1 MDKTKAS
8 KFMSLILRHD
18 PAAAGIV
25 LDANGWAN
33 INDMLAGMADKG
45 FPVTRAI
52 LDEIVAEDSKQ
63 RYAISD
69 DGLRIRANQGH
80 SIRVDVGLEEVRP
93 PDVLFHGTA
102 SRFGDAIR
110 REGLK
115 AMSRQH
121 VHLSPDEPTALAV
134 GRRHGKP
141 VIFRVDAK
149 RMADA
154 GVKFYRSAN
163 GVWLVEAVPAEYLS
177 ELPTPA
183 AG

>member
-1 MDKTKAS
+1 
-8 KFMSLILRHD
+8 
-18 PAAAGIV
+18 
-25 LDANGWAN
+25 
-33 INDMLAGMADKG
+33 MLAGMAGKG
-45 FPVTRAI
+45 FAITRAT
-52 LDEIVAEDSKQ
+52 LDEIVAEDAKQ

-80 SIRVDVGLEEVRP
+80 SIRVDIGLEEVRP
-93 PDVLFHGTA
+93 PDALFHGTA
-102 SRFGDAIR
+102 SRFAEAIR

-141 VIFRVDAK
+141 AIFRVDAK

-154 GVKFYRSAN
+154 GFKFYRSTN
-163 GVWLVEAVPAEYLS
+163 GVWLVDRVPAEYLS
-177 ELPTPA
+177 ELPEA
-183 AG
+183 NR